1 MKNIRSRNG
10 SVIISLLLLIV
21 VRNNA
26 FVPNVVKN
34 NLARQHQPQEQQL
47 SYAFSV
53 PQHQQRRKQQQQQQ
67 QYQQQQRQ
75 KHPLAHFMAAKDIAD
90 EKKADEEELSDLD
103 ARVLQSMLSEDKL
116 DLNTEENLKKLL
128 DRGVAPKK
136 PTSVGKSPQ
145 TDEKDSP
152 FSSTIFQTLTDNEM
166 FTSIKAKATE
176 IIDSAKI
183 YVSNRVERD
192 AKLLAS
198 VGIFAWERAVK
209 DVARALPASGTSGAA
224 VGRAVRR
231 AARQL
236 SDSSSF
242 DEMQAALKEQE
253 AEEAKR
259 RLEEGELNLYEE
271 LNTPMD
277 EIKSVTRSIRDI
289 LSGNALPSTS
299 SRNIGNFG
307 SDGNEGD
314 DGAGAGSILGG
325 IGGNVGAKPS
335 MANRGLRSV
344 APAGQASLKER
355 QQRAYQRKK
364 STVLKKQ
371 KEGFSPKLG
380 RAAGG
385 LVDTAWEMKQELK
398 TETSK
403 PGYRTE
409 GVRNFIEAAAAET
422 QRSIKAAEEKKQR
435 LLGRDEKTVEQY
447 LAPPKIPDTLP
458 DWAVSAESTAN
469 ANENAKQFAKEL
481 TEEVAKE
488 TLLEERERI
497 ISSMQLCLG
506 NPEECW
512 LMPDVLTDPSSTS
525 SATSGDGVI
534 IIDDDALRET
544 VTAMICARDDLEAD
558 DPAVVENKSV
568 DELVEDLKR
577 MKSSVDMIT
586 SLAAAAAGDKAARSL
601 SDILYGRRE
610 GEEGEALLL
619 NLDDI
624 DTIFAPDPGLF
635 MADFIDVVE
644 ERTPQQP
651 LIMEQDVDMSTR
663 AWFADVAQAQDIPL
677 IDKEVDDTVVTVEAS
692 NPDVVVDGVVPE
704 VMKTVSKTPFATEV
718 EVEIVSPEKPRSA
731 TVVADAVVSSVKTS
745 PQQVSVEVV
754 DDTDNAFRTTTEV
767 EVVSDTDFDNA
778 VGQVK
783 SAETVGEEE
792 NEVAESEPPLPIVL
806 LLRTLDVVFFLLEKI
821 LTVGLPGLFEIGD
834 IASKRIAESNKGGQG
849 SVGWKR
855 IANTQD
861 GSKRY

>member
-1 MKNIRSRNG
+1 MKNIRNRNV
-10 SVIISLLLLIV
+10 SVIIAMLLLCIAE
-21 VRNNA
+21 NDA
-26 FVPNVVKN
+26 FVPSVVKN
-34 NLARQHQPQEQQL
+34 IKRGYMTQYQKQPPSNAFPVSQHQSLQK
-47 SYAFSV
+47 
-53 PQHQQRRKQQQQQQ
+53 QHQQ
-67 QYQQQQRQ
+67 
-75 KHPLAHFMAAKDIAD
+75 PLVHFLAAKDTVE
-90 EKKADEEELSDLD
+90 EKANNGGEEEGLSDLD
-103 ARVLQSMLSEDKL
+103 ARVLQSMLAEDKL

-128 DRGVAPKK
+128 DRGVAPKRPESAPK
-136 PTSVGKSPQ
+136 KKDKE
-145 TDEKDSP
+145 TDSE
-152 FSSTIFQTLTDNEM
+152 FSSTIFQTLTDNQL
-166 FTSIKAKATE
+166 FTSLKAKATE
-176 IIDSAKI
+176 ILDSARI

-236 SDSSSF
+236 SNSSSF
-242 DEMQAALKEQE
+242 DEMQAVLREQE

-299 SRNIGNFG
+299 SRTIGSFDNN
-307 SDGNEGD
+307 DD
-314 DGAGAGSILGG
+314 DGGVGGILGSFS
-325 IGGNVGAKPS
+325 VSSKPS

-364 STVLKKQ
+364 STVLNKQ

-380 RAAGG
+380 RAAGS

-409 GVRNFIEAAAAET
+409 GVRNFIEAAAVET
-422 QRSIKAAEEKKQR
+422 QRSIKAAEEKQKR
-435 LLGRDEKTVEQY
+435 LLGRDNKKLEPFI
-447 LAPPKIPDTLP
+447 PPPETPDTLP
-458 DWAVSAESTAN
+458 DWAVSAEPTVSARER
-469 ANENAKQFAKEL
+469 AEQFGKEL

-488 TLLEERERI
+488 ALLEERERVI
-497 ISSMQLCLG
+497 DSMKLCLG

-512 LMPDVLTDPSSTS
+512 LMPDVLTDPSSAS
-525 SATSGDGVI
+525 DSV
-534 IIDDDALRET
+534 IIDDNALRET

-558 DPAVVENKSV
+558 DKAILENKSV
-568 DELVEDLKR
+568 DEIVEDLKR

-586 SLAAAAAGDKAARSL
+586 SLAAAAAGDKAAASL

-610 GEEGEALLL
+610 GEEDQALLL

-624 DTIFAPDPGLF
+624 DTIFAPDPDLF
-635 MADFIDVVE
+635 MADFVE
-644 ERTPQQP
+644 PEVIEQRTSPLQQP
-651 LIMEQDVDMSTR
+651 PNVEQGADIKAK
-663 AWFADVAQAQDIPL
+663 AWFADVVDNIPFV
-677 IDKEVDDTVVTVEAS
+677 DTEVDDVVVTVEAS
-692 NPDVVVDGVVPE
+692 SPDVVVDGVFPE
-704 VMKTVSKTPFATEV
+704 VMKTVSSNPTVTEV
-718 EVEIVSPEKPRSA
+718 EVEVTPKQPYARNIIAE
-731 TVVADAVVSSVKTS
+731 DAVVSSVEKS
-745 PQQVSVEVV
+745 AQQVSVEVV
-754 DDTDNAFRTTTEV
+754 GDTDDGFRTTTEV
-767 EVVSDTDFDNA
+767 EVVSDTDFDKA
-778 VGQVK
+778 VGEVK
-783 SAETVGEEE
+783 SADAVGDEED
-792 NEVAESEPPLPIVL
+792 EVEESPPPLPIII

-821 LTVGLPGLFEIGD
+821 LTVGLPGLFEVGGV
-834 IASKRIAESNKGGQG
+834 ASKRIAESNKGGLG

-855 IANTQD
+855 IENTQD